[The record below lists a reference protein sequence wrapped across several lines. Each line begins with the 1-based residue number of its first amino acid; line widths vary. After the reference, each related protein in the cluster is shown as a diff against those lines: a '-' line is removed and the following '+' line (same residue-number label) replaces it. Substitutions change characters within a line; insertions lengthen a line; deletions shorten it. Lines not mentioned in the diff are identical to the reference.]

1 MARREAV
8 FPRRKLSSTIAKM
21 SKTIKIPEP
30 PKSVVQTPVPD
41 GRRAKRVLVVEG
53 DGVTRWILLN
63 SLRSVGLLV
72 DFAPNS
78 SIALY
83 KFRHRLPDAI
93 LLDVQLRGNSGL
105 DLIKAVRKDS
115 RFSRKPIYIFTR
127 ANTMSR
133 AVRKVV
139 GVEAAKLFDKATT
152 VPEWLAASVAKELSH
167 TETKTDGAESA
178 QSTAPCTKEELQ
190 VKVADL
196 STQVRTLE
204 QSKEVTQSVAI
215 CKELRERAAG
225 IVSSAGQAG
234 MGDVARQAE
243 ALESLLDFVCNNP
256 ANLDETSLMAVS
268 LGTQTLEA
276 LGNDPAI
283 EPPTQF
289 AAVIV
294 DETAASRTAVSDA
307 LADAG
312 FVTTTFA
319 APAQALEYLARN
331 PADTIVTVGAGLA
344 ARGMDPAKIQKLPR
358 HQKTPV
364 LAVPSLS
371 ALNSTADTPFRFSE
385 TSDSNPLALMKL
397 VIKALNLVQKALK
410 PGGTS
415 EATSAPS
422 KPTLTAPP
430 ARVEQIAQFD
440 PAFKTAPAAPALPE
454 APTLPAVAP
463 ASPVAQA
470 LESKPLAP
478 ASSPAVAPKG
488 QASQDGNLILFIED
502 DPIVLKAYG
511 DRLQREG
518 FQVVPATDGL
528 AALDMLLTI
537 RPQVIVLDLMLPKL
551 HGLEVL
557 KFIRSDG
564 NLRNTPV
571 VVLSNV
577 YMGALSEKAMEA
589 GANLGMP
596 KTQCSPHKLI
606 KVIRKLIEGEAAAAD
621 QDEHLT
627 KPEPTDLHPEDSAL
641 ANAREELL
649 ADGPKEIIK
658 MREDCLAYIRTA
670 GNQESM
676 DHLTSLYRGVRFLG
690 GRAGLVG
697 CTNINDLAVA
707 FEAVLFEIV
716 FKASEPTASVLQTIA
731 QAVDCLGRIF
741 ESGRLV
747 YGDTHPKYKVLV
759 VDDDAVFNYTT
770 TAALKRANLEVV
782 ATQEPVTGLQLL
794 PNHRFDL
801 VMLDINMPG
810 MDGFAF
816 CTELRR
822 IPEYQTTPVLFV
834 TMHAEFQNR
843 ARSLLVGGND
853 MIGKPVSPLE
863 LALKVTIRLLD
874 SGAPKE
880 AQQPAAPVTESTATL
895 EAQVSAPETENAP
908 EAGDTP
914 DEGAFAAS
922 RHEAVLSSTPEEETP
937 ASAELSADPNR
948 GLPETEPAPVMAFQP
963 DSDAPES
970 LQPAGA
976 AAASLADEE
985 SPASSAVTLAEP
997 VNEQE
1002 LVARLKQDKEALVMR
1017 TYAVETELHNAKNR
1031 IERRDRTIKLLQ
1043 QKLEEFTAKQAQ
1055 VEKALAEPE
1064 GTVTQ
1069 AKALETLGNEGEKVS
1084 GEGNAR
1090 LQALDP
1096 GSVQRTNAPAGQKAE
1111 AAEPVDD
1118 LRNQLSALIRARE
1131 ELSSRLTKE
1140 LEVSTESSKRI
1151 QELEQQLSE
1160 QKAAL
1165 NKTEAE
1171 SRQQAEELR
1180 HQLVATM
1187 ALEKQAE
1194 ARAEQLQAR
1203 CGQLEKDLAAL
1214 TRTCEELNGRLAREQ
1229 EASSESGRR
1238 IQDLEKQLAQ
1248 STAELGTTKAE
1259 VSKQTEELRQHVNAL
1274 TQAQEELS
1282 GRFTKE
1288 QQLSSES
1295 ARRIQELE
1303 KQLSQQTDALGQ
1315 TETETRKLTEELRQ
1329 QLAATKASEKEAA
1342 TKGEQLQARCSQLE
1356 KDLVAANQA
1365 REELAGKLGKEQRSA
1380 SASASRIQELE
1391 QQLTQGASALS
1402 SIKDEAAKQARDWHR
1417 QLVATEA
1424 AQKEAQATG
1433 QKLQTRCGELEQE
1446 LAALTQAR
1454 DEVTGFF
1461 TKQQLASSELA
1472 KRVSDL
1478 ENQLAHS
1485 QTALGSAKA
1494 EAARQ
1499 AEELRQQLATATKT
1513 REELSERLAK
1523 EQQAKAESTKREQD
1537 LEKQLGLRALEAKQ
1551 QEAELRHQL
1560 SESNAACKQAEAKA
1574 QHSQIRCDQLAKDVA
1589 ALTQAREEL
1598 NGKFCKEQQAASESA
1613 KRAQELEQQF
1623 AQLKVESERQAEEL
1637 VQQLMTKTAA
1647 HKQAETKGE
1656 QLQARCGQFEKD
1668 VAALTQAREEL
1679 NAALSRVQQTS
1690 AESARKVQD
1699 LEKQLSQ
1706 THGAFE
1712 AAKAEA
1718 TRQTTELRHQL
1729 TAANKTCEEVAG
1741 RLAKEQHT
1749 ATEATKRV
1757 QELEKQLAQ
1766 STSALETT
1774 RSEAAKQTGDLRNQ
1788 LAASTKA
1795 CEELTGRLSKEQ
1807 QAVSESVQRVHNLEK
1822 QLVQRTAALGSAK
1835 AETARQAEDFNSR
1848 LAALTQTREELSGKL
1863 QREQQVSSEF
1873 AKRIQELEGQLAQ
1886 SAAALRNAQAEA
1898 AKQAGE
1904 LRQQL
1909 AASTKAGEELN
1920 SRLTLEQQLSTESA
1934 KRAQELQQQ
1943 LTQSNAA
1950 LTDARAEAAK
1960 QTEDLRSQLAAS
1972 SKAREE
1978 LSELLTRE
1986 RQTAAASAN
1995 RAQELEKQLGLRTLE
2010 AKQQEA
2016 ALRQQLAE
2024 TSANHKHAE
2033 AKAEQLQ
2040 VRSNQL
2046 EQDLAVSSQ
2055 EREDLRSRLTRE
2067 QQLVQE
2073 TGNRIQQLEKQLSQS
2088 AMALDQARA
2097 EALQQAAELRQQIAD
2112 TSSAQKH
2119 AEARADQFLNRCG
2132 QLEKDLAVAVQGRE
2146 ELSGRLAQEQAVSSA
2161 SAKRVQELEKQ
2172 QRSIEL
2178 AFRTEV
2184 AELEHRV
2191 RQGVESLT
2199 RATADLEKERV
2210 ERNRVEDHAASL
2222 AGRMQE
2228 LHEELSRHLA
2238 AEQAAQ
2244 QRIGKLETNL
2254 RQRDEAAN
2262 RLLAQLQQK
2271 VADHQLAEEQL
2282 REAAQREE
2290 QLQKNVVL
2298 FEQARKIY
2306 KDTQVGLESK
2316 LMAGLNALH
2325 ESDAHV
2331 QKETSERRQLAIE
2344 LEATRQ
2350 SWSEETRKRQ
2360 SAESQFENVTKRLTE
2375 IQTRLHNETSERQ
2388 RLAEA
2393 LEAAQRNLRD
2403 QAQRNELELSK
2414 LQTALQLEGV
2424 EHKRLE
2430 MQVMRLRRVSIESA
2444 RTGRVYRS
2452 SVRQKIGEPLD
2463 ELCQSAR
2470 RLLQLELNP
2479 EQDQLVQSVLEK
2491 ALLVQANLV
2500 DSAPSPAE
2508 VDAADSVLAAADNGA
2523 GQPAQPQ
2530 A

>member
-1 MARREAV
+1 
-8 FPRRKLSSTIAKM
+8 
-21 SKTIKIPEP
+21 
-30 PKSVVQTPVPD
+30 
-41 GRRAKRVLVVEG
+41 
-53 DGVTRWILLN
+53 
-63 SLRSVGLLV
+63 
-72 DFAPNS
+72 
-78 SIALY
+78 
-83 KFRHRLPDAI
+83 
-93 LLDVQLRGNSGL
+93 
-105 DLIKAVRKDS
+105 
-115 RFSRKPIYIFTR
+115 
-127 ANTMSR
+127 
-133 AVRKVV
+133 
-139 GVEAAKLFDKATT
+139 
-152 VPEWLAASVAKELSH
+152 
-167 TETKTDGAESA
+167 
-178 QSTAPCTKEELQ
+178 
-190 VKVADL
+190 VADL

-344 ARGMDPAKIQKLPR
+344 ARGMDPARIQKLPR
-358 HQKTPV
+358 HQKTPL

-371 ALNSTADTPFRFSE
+371 ALNSAADTPFRFSE

-397 VIKALNLVQKALK
+397 VIKALNLVQKAVK

-415 EATSAPS
+415 KATSASS
-422 KPTLTAPP
+422 KPALTAPP
-430 ARVEQIAQFD
+430 APVEQIAQFA

-454 APTLPAVAP
+454 APTPSAVSF
-463 ASPVAQA
+463 ASPVPLA
-470 LESKPLAP
+470 LESKPHAP
-478 ASSPAVAPKG
+478 ASSPAVAPEG
-488 QASQDGNLILFIED
+488 QAAQDGNLILFIED

-518 FQVVPATDGL
+518 FQVATATDGL

-537 RPQVIVLDLMLPKL
+537 RPQAIVLDLMLPKL

-621 QDEHLT
+621 QDAHPA
-627 KPEPTDLHPEDSAL
+627 KPEPTDFHPEDSAL
-641 ANAREELL
+641 GNAREELL
-649 ADGPKEIIK
+649 ADGPKEIVK

-697 CTNINDLAVA
+697 CTNINDLTVA

-822 IPEYQTTPVLFV
+822 IPEYQTTPVIFV

-874 SGAPKE
+874 SGTPKE
-880 AQQPAAPVTESTATL
+880 AQQPAAPEATATL
-895 EAQVSAPETENAP
+895 EAQVSAPETESAP
-908 EAGDTP
+908 GAGATP
-914 DEGAFAAS
+914 DEDVFSAP
-922 RHEAVLSSTPEEETP
+922 RHEAGLASTPEEETP
-937 ASAELSADPNR
+937 ASAELSAVPNR
-948 GLPETEPAPVMAFQP
+948 GLPETEPAPVLAFQP

-976 AAASLADEE
+976 AAASLAATPDDE
-985 SPASSAVTLAEP
+985 SPDSSAVTLAEP
-997 VNEQE
+997 VTEQE

-1055 VEKALAEPE
+1055 VEKALAEP
-1064 GTVTQ
+1064 GSVTQ
-1069 AKALETLGNEGEKVS
+1069 AEALETLGNEGETVS

-1140 LEVSTESSKRI
+1140 LEVSTESSRRI

-1259 VSKQTEELRQHVNAL
+1259 VSKQTEDLRQQVKAL
-1274 TQAQEELS
+1274 TQAQEELN

-1315 TETETRKLTEELRQ
+1315 TETETRKLTDELRQ
-1329 QLAATKASEKEAA
+1329 QLAATKASEEEAA

-1356 KDLVAANQA
+1356 KDLAAANQT
-1365 REELAGKLGKEQRSA
+1365 REELGGKLGKEQQSA
-1380 SASASRIQELE
+1380 SASAGRIQELE

-1402 SIKDEAAKQARDWHR
+1402 SIKVEAAKQAEEWHR

-1499 AEELRQQLATATKT
+1499 AEDLRQQLAASAKT
-1513 REELSERLAK
+1513 REELSGRLAK
-1523 EQQAKAESTKREQD
+1523 EQQATAESTKREQD

-1551 QEAELRHQL
+1551 QEAELRRQL
-1560 SESNAACKQAEAKA
+1560 SESNAAWKQAEAKA
-1574 QHSQIRCDQLAKDVA
+1574 QHSQTRCDQLAKDVA

-1598 NGKFCKEQQAASESA
+1598 NGKFSKEQQAASESA

-1718 TRQTTELRHQL
+1718 IRQATELSHQL
-1729 TAANKTCEEVAG
+1729 TAANKTCEEVTG
-1741 RLAKEQHT
+1741 RLSKEQHT

-1795 CEELTGRLSKEQ
+1795 CEELTGRLTKEQ

-1986 RQTAAASAN
+1986 RQSAAASAN
-1995 RAQELEKQLGLRTLE
+1995 RAQDLEKQLGLRTLE

-2024 TSANHKHAE
+2024 TGANQKHAE

-2046 EQDLAVSSQ
+2046 ERDLAVSTQ
-2055 EREDLRSRLTRE
+2055 EREDLRGRLTLE
-2067 QQLVQE
+2067 QQLAQE

-2088 AMALDQARA
+2088 AVALDQARA
-2097 EALQQAAELRQQIAD
+2097 VALQQAAELRQQIAD

-2146 ELSGRLAQEQAVSSA
+2146 ELSGRLAQEQQVSSA

-2172 QRSIEL
+2172 QRSTEL

-2191 RQGVESLT
+2191 RQGVESLA
-2199 RATADLEKERV
+2199 RSTAELEKERV
-2210 ERNRVEDHAASL
+2210 ERKRIEDHAASL

-2306 KDTQVGLESK
+2306 MDTQVGLESK
-2316 LMAGLNALH
+2316 LVAGLNALRD
-2325 ESDAHV
+2325 SDAHV

-2350 SWSEETRKRQ
+2350 SWAEETHKRQ
-2360 SAESQFENVTKRLTE
+2360 NAESQFDAVMKRLTE
-2375 IQTRLHNETSERQ
+2375 IQTRLQNETSERQ

-2403 QAQRNELELSK
+2403 QAQRSELELSK

-2430 MQVMRLRRVSIESA
+2430 TQVMRLRRVSIESA

-2500 DSAPSPAE
+2500 DGAPSPAE
-2508 VDAADSVLAAADNGA
+2508 DGAADSELAAADNGA
-2523 GQPAQPQ
+2523 GQPAQTPS
-2530 A
+2530 